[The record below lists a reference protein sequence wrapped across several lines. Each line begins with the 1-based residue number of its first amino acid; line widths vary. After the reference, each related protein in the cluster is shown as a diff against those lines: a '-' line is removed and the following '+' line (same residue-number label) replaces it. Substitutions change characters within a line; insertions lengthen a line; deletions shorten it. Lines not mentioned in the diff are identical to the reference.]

1 MHRPATSPRARLG
14 PILLVDDYDDGRGWV
29 RDALEDAGYRVE
41 EAGDGQQALNVLV
54 SRADEP
60 VALIILD
67 LEMPVMDG
75 WRFIQVVESYVRLST
90 IPVIVA
96 TAQPPKLMPVAHQAV
111 FGCLRKP
118 YEVTTLVQMVQA
130 CLDAHAAPKSA
141 SARS

>member
-1 MHRPATSPRARLG
+1 MSRPVSSARARSG
-14 PILLVDDYDDGRGWV
+14 PILLVDDYDDARGWV
-29 RDALEDAGYRVE
+29 RDALEEAGYLVL

-54 SRADEP
+54 SQPDEP

-75 WRFIQVVESYVRLST
+75 WRFIQLLQSYVRLST

-96 TAQPPKLMPVAHQAV
+96 TAQPPRLMPVAHQAV

-118 YEVTTLVQMVQA
+118 YEVTTLVEMVDA
-130 CLDAHAAPKSA
+130 CLNPAAPPRAANAGS
-141 SARS
+141 